1 MLVFVFVIFFVA
13 VVLDFQASFLV
24 VERTNSL
31 CSRRFTV
38 RFYCSLRPF
47 QVRRSSIAILP
58 DLENLEQFI
67 ITKKRQPTNN
77 GRVFWLYKL
86 LDRLGLTWFGVSN
99 MNWTIYREKRV
110 EFSLKFSHSLDNLSS
125 LLCRRRGRCFSSTY
139 ILMNTHNFHRFE
151 QLAHSFHGNVIDKR
165 CLFFYCFY
173 AYFRANLVFSVSKW
187 SVRYVCFMCMLV
199 STSSDSSHDLSGDEF
214 CIVWKNIELQ
224 HFSYT
229 WKKKTQQSQPEV
241 WATHTHTH
249 QPNYT

>member
-86 LDRLGLTWFGVSN
+86 FDRLGLTRFGVSN

-139 ILMNTHNFHRFE
+139 FNEYTQFPSIRTTSPLISWKCDRQTMFIF
-151 QLAHSFHGNVIDKR
+151 LLLL
-165 CLFFYCFY
+165 CLFSGQFGILGVKMKREIRMFYVHVGFDIIR
-173 AYFRANLVFSVSKW
+173 F
-187 SVRYVCFMCMLV
+187 
-199 STSSDSSHDLSGDEF
+199 
-214 CIVWKNIELQ
+214 
-224 HFSYT
+224 
-229 WKKKTQQSQPEV
+229 
-241 WATHTHTH
+241 
-249 QPNYT
+249 